1 MLNKKIFRKCL
12 EFWENEKLNIIYL
25 ERARKSLSFFV
36 AKIKERRKMSDN
48 IEIDMDEEDVKLFNA
63 AFLGLGIVGVIIV
76 ALVAFQPDGYQR
88 FLNFI
93 ELNSENFRKFSN
105 IIHEIISFMN

>member
-1 MLNKKIFRKCL
+1 
-12 EFWENEKLNIIYL
+12 
-25 ERARKSLSFFV
+25 
-36 AKIKERRKMSDN
+36 MSDI

-105 IIHEIISFMN
+105 IIHEIISFMT

>member
-1 MLNKKIFRKCL
+1 MTKENLTKLFSCKCL

-48 IEIDMDEEDVKLFNA
+48 IEIVMDIAVNKS
-63 AFLGLGIVGVIIV
+63 
-76 ALVAFQPDGYQR
+76 PSDGD
-88 FLNFI
+88 
-93 ELNSENFRKFSN
+93 KKG
-105 IIHEIISFMN
+105 

>member
-1 MLNKKIFRKCL
+1 MYEFRRSKKFYRILLVCKCL

-48 IEIDMDEEDVKLFNA
+48 IEIVMDIAVNKSPSAGDKK
-63 AFLGLGIVGVIIV
+63 G
-76 ALVAFQPDGYQR
+76 
-88 FLNFI
+88 
-93 ELNSENFRKFSN
+93 
-105 IIHEIISFMN
+105 

>member
-1 MLNKKIFRKCL
+1 MGNSVLSTSNKKSLRKCL

-48 IEIDMDEEDVKLFNA
+48 IEIVMDIAVNKSPSPGDKK
-63 AFLGLGIVGVIIV
+63 G
-76 ALVAFQPDGYQR
+76 
-88 FLNFI
+88 
-93 ELNSENFRKFSN
+93 
-105 IIHEIISFMN
+105 

>member
-1 MLNKKIFRKCL
+1 MGSWELSTLNKKIFRKCL

-48 IEIDMDEEDVKLFNA
+48 IEIVMDIAVNKSPSAGDKK
-63 AFLGLGIVGVIIV
+63 G
-76 ALVAFQPDGYQR
+76 
-88 FLNFI
+88 
-93 ELNSENFRKFSN
+93 
-105 IIHEIISFMN
+105 

>member
-36 AKIKERRKMSDN
+36 AKIKERRKN
-48 IEIDMDEEDVKLFNA
+48 V
-63 AFLGLGIVGVIIV
+63 
-76 ALVAFQPDGYQR
+76 R
-88 FLNFI
+88 
-93 ELNSENFRKFSN
+93 
-105 IIHEIISFMN
+105 